1 MLADYQEIAE
11 RKRKQQLAAIP
22 SEWILD
28 PVPSPESTKD
38 ALAYLRTSGL
48 LSESEL
54 RITEETDAAVLLG
67 QLSRKEV
74 SATGVIRAFAKR
86 AALAHQMVNCCTEIF
101 LEDAFE
107 QAKKLDEAM
116 EATGKPV
123 GPLHGLP
130 VSLKDSV
137 SVKGHDTTI
146 GEYWIVRDARRAKR
160 H

>member
-1 MLADYQEIAE
+1 MSADYLEIAD

-28 PVPSPESTKD
+28 PVPSPESAKD

-48 LSESEL
+48 LSETEL
-54 RITEETDAAVLLG
+54 QITEETDAAVLLG

-74 SATGVIRAFAKR
+74 SATAVIRAFAKR
-86 AALAHQMVNCCTEIF
+86 AALAHQMANCCTEIF
-101 LEDAFE
+101 FDDAFE
-107 QAKKLDEAM
+107 QARKLDDAM
-116 EATGKPV
+116 QATGKPV

-146 GEYWIVRDARRAKR
+146 GEYSRCI
-160 H
+160 